1 MSILAGLNSAPVH
14 RLKRTF
20 ELLSTKTQATLETI
34 RNLMSTTKNFS
45 TYRDSLRSCTGPAIP
60 FLGCYLTDL
69 TFIEDGNPDFLKDDA
84 RLINFSKRAKT
95 AEVIREIQQY
105 QSLPYRI
112 TEVPELQDFLQD
124 ECLGSRQGQD
134 EGEMYDRSLTLE
146 PRERED
152 EKIARLL
159 MQSGFL

>member
-1 MSILAGLNSAPVH
+1 MSILAGLNSAPIH

-45 TYRDSLRSCTGPAIP
+45 TYREALRSCTGPAIP

-69 TFIEDGNPDFLKDDA
+69 TFIEDGNPDFLKVDS

-105 QSLPYRI
+105 QSLPYAI
-112 TEVPELQDFLQD
+112 TPVVELQNFLLQ
-124 ECLGSRQGQD
+124 CLQESLD
-134 EGEMYDRSLTLE
+134 EGQMYDLSLQLE

-159 MQSGFL
+159 TESGFL

>member
-20 ELLSTKTQATLETI
+20 ELLSTKTQATLETV
-34 RNLMSTTKNFS
+34 RNLMSTTKNFT
-45 TYRDSLRSCTGPAIP
+45 TYRESLRSSTGAAIP

-69 TFIEDGNPDFLKDDA
+69 TFIEDGNSDFLKTDA
-84 RLINFSKRAKT
+84 RLINFSKRTKT
-95 AEVIREIQQY
+95 GEVIREIQQY
-105 QSLPYRI
+105 QSLPYNI
-112 TEVPELQDFLQD
+112 TPVPELQVFLD
-124 ECLGSRQGQD
+124 ELLADQPLED
-134 EGEMYDRSLTLE
+134 EGEMYDLSLQLE

-159 MQSGFL
+159 TESGFL